1 MMNATDAIAAMR
13 FLEHEAKDHDGDARR
28 VLLDTAQYLGQQASN
43 GVPTGVEA
51 EVCALIA
58 SRQRAGIAKYGM
70 TVADNPLAL
79 RDWLQHA
86 LEEALDQAVYIKRAI
101 NELDNRKYV
110 LIGMDFGSGDDVAY
124 EKIDVKTWTDK

>member
-86 LEEALDQAVYIKRAI
+86 LEEVLDQAVYLKRAI
-101 NELDNRKYV
+101 NELDKRKYV

-124 EKIDVKTWTDK
+124 ERLDVKAWTDK

>member
-1 MMNATDAIAAMR
+1 MMNADDAVTAMR

-86 LEEALDQAVYIKRAI
+86 LEEVLDHAVYLKRAI
-101 NELDNRKYV
+101 NELDSIHV
-110 LIGMDFGSGDDVAY
+110 
-124 EKIDVKTWTDK
+124 IDADQPVDLFK